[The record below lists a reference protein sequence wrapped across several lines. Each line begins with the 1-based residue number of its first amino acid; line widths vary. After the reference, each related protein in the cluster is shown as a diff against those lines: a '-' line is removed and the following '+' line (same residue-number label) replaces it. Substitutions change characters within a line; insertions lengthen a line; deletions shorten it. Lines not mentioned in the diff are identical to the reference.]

1 MQRWSMIVALMAVAW
16 NPVRLATARCDETP
30 PPPATTPVPEGE
42 NWTRAVNARSERGSL
57 HAAQQPVRGDTGKWR
72 DDDGLQPVPAFSHK
86 PEKTTL
92 DDWADQLLDTN
103 HQLTAD
109 QEAALL
115 LRTRQLD
122 DNDRVWVERIERR
135 GNELTLIVNEAVWQG
150 RYSKNFTFY
159 QVIGVNVGRLPP
171 GEYKAKCIIQR
182 LEFREFEDPTRRAES
197 LPKDEQPSDEE
208 PLELNIK
215 FTVAPQPD

>member
-1 MQRWSMIVALMAVAW
+1 MQHWPIIVALLAAVACGT
-16 NPVRLATARCDETP
+16 VRGADP
-30 PPPATTPVPEGE
+30 PPQPATTTVPEGD
-42 NWTRAVNARSERGSL
+42 NWTRSVNERGERGSL

-72 DDDGLQPVPAFSHK
+72 DDDALQPVPAFSLK

-92 DDWADQLLDTN
+92 DDWADQLLEND
-103 HQLTAD
+103 HQLKAD

-135 GNELTLIVNEAVWQG
+135 GNELTFVVNEAVWLG

-159 QVIGVNVGRLPP
+159 QVVGVNVGRLPP
-171 GEYKAKCIIQR
+171 GEYKARCIIQR
-182 LEFREFEDPTRRAES
+182 LEFREFEDPARRAES
-197 LPKDEQPSDEE
+197 LPKDEHASGNE
-208 PLELNIK
+208 PLELNIT